1 MTRARRTVL
10 TTVALCSLVSVSL
23 VAQEAPAAN
32 GRVIRVAGHALY
44 FEDAGRGEPVI
55 MLHGFGGTAT
65 FWRENADSLAM
76 RYRVISVDLPGHGR
90 SDAMDST
97 IVYRNED
104 AARLILALMDSLQI
118 QRAAFVGYSQ
128 GGMISLYTAVLAPA
142 RVTAIATVGAQ
153 AFYSTELRAYIE
165 RSGPDSAKESVMTRY
180 RERHGTIRAM
190 QLARQFWHFRL
201 LDGDPALTPD
211 RLARIQARVL
221 VVHGDDD
228 FVPVSQAWY
237 LYTGLRDAHLWVIP
251 HAGHFPFT
259 GSVGRAE
266 LSRRLVAFL
275 AGEWKDT

>member
-10 TTVALCSLVSVSL
+10 MALAACSLGAVSVG
-23 VAQEAPAAN
+23 AQEAPAAN
-32 GRVIRVAGHALY
+32 GRVLRIAGHALY
-44 FEDAGRGEPVI
+44 FEETGRGEPVI

-65 FWRENADSLAM
+65 FWRENADTLAM
-76 RYRVISVDLPGHGR
+76 RYRVIAVDLPGHGR
-90 SDAMDST
+90 SDALDST

-104 AARLILALMDSLQI
+104 AARSILGLMDSLQI
-118 QRAAFVGYSQ
+118 PRAAFVGYSQ
-128 GGMISLYTAVLAPA
+128 GGMIALYAAVLAPA
-142 RVTAIATVGAQ
+142 RVTAIATVGSQ
-153 AFYSTELRAYIE
+153 AFYSTELRAFIE

-180 RERHGTIRAM
+180 RERHGATRAM
-190 QLARQFWHFRL
+190 QLARQFWHFRV

-237 LYTGLRDAHLWVIP
+237 LYSGLRDAHLWIIP
-251 HAGHFPFT
+251 HAGHFPFS
-259 GSVGRAE
+259 GSAGRAD

-275 AGEWKDT
+275 AGEWKDG

>member
-1 MTRARRTVL
+1 MTWARSAVL
-10 TTVALCSLVSVSL
+10 TAVAVCSLVAVN
-23 VAQEAPAAN
+23 VEAQEAPAVN

-44 FEDAGRGEPVI
+44 FEEAGRGDPVI

-65 FWRENADSLAM
+65 FWRENADSLAL
-76 RYRVISVDLPGHGR
+76 RYRVIVVDLPGHGR

-104 AARLILALMDSLQI
+104 AARLIMGLMDSLRI

-128 GGMISLYTAVLAPA
+128 GGMIALYIGVLAPA

-180 RERHGTIRAM
+180 RERHGPIRAM

-201 LDGDPALTPD
+201 LDGDPSLTPD

-259 GSVGRAE
+259 GSAGRAE

-275 AGEWKDT
+275 AGEWKDS